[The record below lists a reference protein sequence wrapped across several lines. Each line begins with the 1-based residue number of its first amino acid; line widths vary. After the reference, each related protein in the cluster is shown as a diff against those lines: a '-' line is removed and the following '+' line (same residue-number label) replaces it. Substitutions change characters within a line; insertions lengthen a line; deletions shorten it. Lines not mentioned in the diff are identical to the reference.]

1 MITANQRLKS
11 TRITAYQKASVQS
24 SSRMRLLLRRSSKYI
39 MDNAFLVL
47 IIEWISVWQS
57 LVVTAAVVAVA
68 AEEEDTVATTV
79 MAVAMRDEAV
89 DMVDH
94 QVAVSE
100 EVVVEEET
108 SVEVAVVEA
117 AALIM
122 VDLVAEAVE
131 DSTGEEEVVDAV
143 EVSEVEADLG
153 AVEVVEDL
161 AIVVVAAVVDLVTVE
176 DAVVEEALA
185 VDVVAEDVVLLR
197 MEEIWRC
204 ALMIGCVPVATTTLR
219 FVESAILAKHQ
230 KLMMLAPLLN
240 L

>member
-1 MITANQRLKS
+1 
-11 TRITAYQKASVQS
+11 
-24 SSRMRLLLRRSSKYI
+24 